1 MCLIMKVGNTG
12 RVSHV
17 TVSGDSDV
25 KGRVTCYVFCG
36 FGYKRRV
43 SHVTVPRRVEGKGK
57 RCHM

>member
-1 MCLIMKVGNTG
+1 MKVGNTG